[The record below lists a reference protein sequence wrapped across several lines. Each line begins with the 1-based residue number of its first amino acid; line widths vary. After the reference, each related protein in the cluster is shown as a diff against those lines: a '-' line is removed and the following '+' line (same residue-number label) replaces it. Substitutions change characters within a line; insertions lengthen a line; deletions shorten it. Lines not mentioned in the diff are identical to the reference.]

1 MNQRRSFLKKS
12 IAAIAAVVAAPVF
25 LKAQS
30 SQYAEIAKIQDTAPQ
45 KLSVLSYSFHGLVQR
60 GMQDIF
66 GFMETCKYR
75 YHLNTADL
83 WNGHLAP
90 GKSFVD
96 PNDKANYVKL
106 NDEYIA
112 KVKEALDERE
122 LYIPNLAC
130 DGCHVL
136 DIDPEITKITN
147 ARAWEHLKAAKT
159 LGIGFVRIDAGP
171 QMSAGKTDWTNE
183 EFDIIVKHYKEYAQY
198 AYDNGFKAGAENHM
212 GPSIYWK
219 NMKKLMEAVNHPGFA
234 FCVHIGGWR
243 GTPEEIALAD
253 KECAPYAAHTHIAWN
268 ICEGPLVQKMNDLR
282 TGGYKGYYSVEHHS
296 GKNEYEMVAIQLAQV
311 AAVLRSW
318 EMGGDGSEISKI
330 QI

>member
-12 IAAIAAVVAAPVF
+12 FTAAAAAVIAPSI
-25 LKAQS
+25 LKAHALS
-30 SQYAEIAKIQDTAPQ
+30 DAEVVETPPILPPQ
-45 KLSVLSYSFHGLVQR
+45 KLSILSYSFHGLVGR
-60 GMQDIF
+60 KMQDIF
-66 GFMETCKYR
+66 GYFETCKYR
-75 YHLNTADL
+75 YNLNTADL
-83 WNGHLAP
+83 WNGHLA
-90 GKSFVD
+90 STD
-96 PNDKANYVKL
+96 
-106 NDEYIA
+106 DEYIA

-136 DIDPEITKITN
+136 DRDPERTIVTN
-147 ARAWEHLKAAKT
+147 ENAWKHLKAAKT

-171 QMSAGKTDWTNE
+171 QLSEGKTDWTDQ
-183 EFDIIVKHYKEYAQY
+183 EFDTIVKKYKEYAQY

-212 GPSIYWK
+212 GPPIVWK
-219 NMKKLMEAVNHPGFA
+219 NMKKLMAAVNHPGFA

-243 GTPEEIALAD
+243 GTPEEIVQAD
-253 KECAPYAAHTHIAWN
+253 KECAPYAAHTHIPWN

-296 GKNEYEMVAIQLAQV
+296 AKNEYEMVAIQLAKV

-318 EMGGDGSEISKI
+318 EMGGDGTEVSRS
-330 QI
+330 